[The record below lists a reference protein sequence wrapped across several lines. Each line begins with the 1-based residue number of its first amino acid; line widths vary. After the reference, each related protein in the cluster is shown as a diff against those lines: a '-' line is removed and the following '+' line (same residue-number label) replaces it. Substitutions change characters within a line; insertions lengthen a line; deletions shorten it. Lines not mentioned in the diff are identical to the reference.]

1 LITRY
6 EQQQKRIEWRRNK
19 VRELSVKGNNQ
30 RQIATILKISLTS
43 VNEDLQY
50 FRNEA
55 RENIAKYIDEY
66 LPAEYENC
74 LTGLNNI
81 LNEAWNMSLEGEKR
95 ERMQALSLAK
105 ECYAMKLDLLSSA
118 TVIDR
123 AVRFVE
129 YHKNSGRGLTDQNS
143 EVLIDD
149 TTESR

>member
-1 LITRY
+1 LISKH
-6 EQQQKRIEWRRNK
+6 EQHQKRLEWRRNK

-30 RQIATILKISLTS
+30 RQISSILKIPLTS
-43 VNEDLQY
+43 VNEDLQH

-55 RENIAKYIDEY
+55 RNNISKYIDEY

-81 LNEAWNMSLEGEKR
+81 LNEAWNMSLEGDKR

-105 ECYAMKLDLLSSA
+105 ECYSMKLDLLSSA

-123 AVRFVE
+123 AVKFVDRHQ
-129 YHKNSGRGLTDQNS
+129 YLKAVS
-143 EVLIDD
+143 
-149 TTESR
+149 